1 VDFHSFRRWFTTK
14 ALNAIATGDEHGRA
28 AGFTKY
34 TVDDVTGHVRDKKDM
49 TGGVYQG
56 PSTPKAMKACVEAV
70 RLPGSD

>member
-1 VDFHSFRRWFTTK
+1 MT
-14 ALNAIATGDEHGRA
+14 AIATGDDEGRA

-56 PSTPKAMKACVEAV
+56 PSTPDAMKACVEAV
-70 RLPGSD
+70 KLPLHTGIHT